1 MYENKFLCGVDGVR
15 EDGREM
21 LEVLFGGVCDRVPSA
36 GYVLE
41 VFGSELSGDPEE
53 AACGTEFSNI
63 SARKSVEKVRFASS
77 AENS

>member
-41 VFGSELSGDPEE
+41 VFGSESSGDPE

-63 SARKSVEKVRFASS
+63 SARKSVENVRFASS
-77 AENS
+77 AEDN